1 MSPMTTMR
9 KESRKRARRAN
20 KKIAPVASDA
30 RDTAL
35 KYAETTRDWAAPR
48 VEAARDWAA
57 PRVEPAVSK
66 VKEDVLPKVASAVT
80 AALAASEP
88 AREEAKTR
96 GTAALAALKGEVE
109 APQPKT
115 HRVRKLFLLAG
126 IVGAAYAGW
135 KAWAGQGR
143 QEEQPWATPLTGT
156 GNVTTTHPITDDA
169 AGASPDEA
177 LADAAEEAAVTDE
190 TLTGMGVA
198 EAAPAESA
206 PVETEVVTPRQ
217 AKRTKKATE
226 AANAEENTP

>member
-109 APQPKT
+109 APKPKK

-126 IVGAAYAGW
+126 VVGAAYAGW
-135 KAWAGQGR
+135 KAWAAQGG
-143 QEEQPWATPLTGT
+143 QEEQPWATPLTST
-156 GNVTTTHPITDDA
+156 GNVTTHPVTDDA

-190 TLTGMGVA
+190 TLTDMG
-198 EAAPAESA
+198 AESA
-206 PVETEVVTPRQ
+206 TEAVTPRA
-217 AKRTKKATE
+217 AKRTKKTTE
-226 AANAEENTP
+226 AARAEENTP